1 MTNPTREQAQEKA
14 RKKRTTTRKSK
25 KETTVKQPP
34 TSTDT
39 TPKDT
44 TPTDTTPKN
53 TTGKTRKTRQTKKST
68 ASPGGMTST
77 VGKGTNSGNLT
88 HGINVLDVNS
98 LASGDSYSVVSGIP
112 EMSKKDSLK
121 LQTQLARQQNA
132 LDVRY
137 ERAKTVRKGIKVAT
151 EEQNAVTDFVNFQTA
166 AVGTSTAVFNYQ
178 SAVVDRDIAS
188 SKLEENQ
195 EKLIQQQ
202 NSTATTIAMTP
213 LLHLEND
220 LNLTKQQLKNDKLRL
235 DIEQTRNDL
244 ALKQNELDAMVI
256 DI

>member
-1 MTNPTREQAQEKA
+1 MRFTLKVQDV
-14 RKKRTTTRKSK
+14 S
-25 KETTVKQPP
+25 
-34 TSTDT
+34 
-39 TPKDT
+39 
-44 TPTDTTPKN
+44 
-53 TTGKTRKTRQTKKST
+53 
-68 ASPGGMTST
+68 
-77 VGKGTNSGNLT
+77 KGTNSGNLT

-98 LASGDSYSVVSGIP
+98 LASGDSYSVLSGVP

-137 ERAKTVRKGIKVAT
+137 ERAKTLRKGIKVAT
-151 EEQNAVTDFVNFQTA
+151 EEQNAVTDFINFQTA
-166 AVGTSTAVFNYQ
+166 VVGTETAVFNHQ
-178 SAVVDRDIAS
+178 SAVVDKDIAS

-213 LLHLEND
+213 LLQEENN

>member
-1 MTNPTREQAQEKA
+1 MANPTRKDAETTAK
-14 RKKRTTTRKSK
+14 KKRTSTRKTK

-34 TSTDT
+34 NSTDT
-39 TPKDT
+39 TPKGT
-44 TPTDTTPKN
+44 TSTDTNPKN
-53 TTGKTRKTRQTKKST
+53 TTGKTRQTKKST
-68 ASPGGMTST
+68 GSPGGVTPT
-77 VGKGTNSGNLT
+77 GGKSTNSGNLT

-98 LASGDSYSVVSGIP
+98 LVSGDSYSVLSGVP

-137 ERAKTVRKGIKVAT
+137 ERAKTLRKGIKVAT
-151 EEQNAVTDFVNFQTA
+151 EEQNAVTDFVNFQSA
-166 AVGTSTAVFNYQ
+166 VVGTETAVFNYQ
-178 SAVVDRDIAS
+178 SAVVDKDIAS

-213 LLHLEND
+213 LLQEENN

>member
-1 MTNPTREQAQEKA
+1 MGNPTRKDAEATAK
-14 RKKRTTTRKSK
+14 KKRTSTRKTK
-25 KETTVKQPP
+25 KKPTTQAPTSLSPTPPKPTPTPTVTISPP
-34 TSTDT
+34 TSSNNPRSGRSTGRGVS
-39 TPKDT
+39 PKGS
-44 TPTDTTPKN
+44 
-53 TTGKTRKTRQTKKST
+53 TG
-68 ASPGGMTST
+68 
-77 VGKGTNSGNLT
+77 GTNSSGLSKT
-88 HGINVLDVNS
+88 IQVLDIGS
-98 LASGDSYSVVSGIP
+98 IASGDSYAALANVP

-121 LQTQLARQQNA
+121 IQTQLARQQNA

-151 EEQNAVTDFVNFQTA
+151 EEQNAVTDAINFESA
-166 AVGTSTAVFNYQ
+166 VVGTETAFINYQ

-213 LLHLEND
+213 LLQEEND
-220 LNLTKQQLKNDKLRL
+220 LNLNKQQLKNDKLRL
-235 DIEQTRNDL
+235 DIEQTRNNL
-244 ALKQNELDAMVI
+244 ALQQNELDAMVI

>member
-1 MTNPTREQAQEKA
+1 MANPTRKDAETTAK
-14 RKKRTTTRKSK
+14 KKRTSTRKTK

-34 TSTDT
+34 NSTDT
-39 TPKDT
+39 TPKGT
-44 TPTDTTPKN
+44 TSTDTNPKN
-53 TTGKTRKTRQTKKST
+53 TTGKTRQTKKST
-68 ASPGGMTST
+68 RSAGGVTPT
-77 VGKGTNSGNLT
+77 GGKSTNSGNLT

-98 LASGDSYSVVSGIP
+98 LVSGDSYSVLSGVP

-137 ERAKTVRKGIKVAT
+137 ERAKTLRKGIKVAT
-151 EEQNAVTDFVNFQTA
+151 EEQNAVTDFVNFQSA
-166 AVGTSTAVFNYQ
+166 VVGTETAVFNYQ
-178 SAVVDRDIAS
+178 SAVVDKNIAS

-235 DIEQTRNDL
+235 DIEQTRNNL
-244 ALKQNELDAMVI
+244 ALQQNELDAMVI

>member
-1 MTNPTREQAQEKA
+1 MANPTREQAQEKA
-14 RKKRTTTRKSK
+14 RKKRTATRKSK

-53 TTGKTRKTRQTKKST
+53 TTSKTRKTRQTKKPT
-68 ASPGGMTST
+68 ANPGDITATG
-77 VGKGTNSGNLT
+77 GKGTNSGNLT

-98 LASGDSYSVVSGIP
+98 LASGDSYSVLSGVP

-137 ERAKTVRKGIKVAT
+137 ERAKTLRKGIKVAT
-151 EEQNAVTDFVNFQTA
+151 EEQNAVTDFINFQTTV
-166 AVGTSTAVFNYQ
+166 VGTETAVFNHQ

-188 SKLEENQ
+188 NKLEENQ

-213 LLHLEND
+213 LLQEEND

>member
-1 MTNPTREQAQEKA
+1 MANPTRKDAETTAK
-14 RKKRTTTRKSK
+14 KKRTSTRKTK

-34 TSTDT
+34 NSTDT
-39 TPKDT
+39 TPKGT
-44 TPTDTTPKN
+44 TSTDTNPKN
-53 TTGKTRKTRQTKKST
+53 TTGKTRQTKKST
-68 ASPGGMTST
+68 GSPGGVTPT
-77 VGKGTNSGNLT
+77 GGKGTNSGNLT

-98 LASGDSYSVVSGIP
+98 LASGDSYSVLSGVP

-137 ERAKTVRKGIKVAT
+137 ERAKTLRKGIKVAT
-151 EEQNAVTDFVNFQTA
+151 EEQNAVTDFINFQTA
-166 AVGTSTAVFNYQ
+166 VVGTETAVFNHQ
-178 SAVVDRDIAS
+178 SAVVDKDIAS
-188 SKLEENQ
+188 SKFEENQ

-213 LLHLEND
+213 LLQEENN

-235 DIEQTRNDL
+235 DIEQTRNNL
-244 ALKQNELDAMVI
+244 ALQQNELDAMVI